1 MQESRLIK
9 EAFKNNKELD
19 FSKFTVEVRDMSLG
33 TVGVAKSTYGDYIIK
48 KLPSVSKLYA
58 SCHKVPLES
67 AKNIVAIQK
76 NKIGKLVKMKE
87 LQDYVAQN
95 ADYDAVIMKPHKFG
109 TMFVI
114 SEELAEDAGY
124 NIKEDLKEQ
133 TLEAYGE
140 LLDELCIMGDK
151 ELEVE
156 GLNDFDKATGAKEAT
171 QITTGKVS
179 VDDLMNVYHAV
190 PKQYRK
196 KGTWIFND
204 ATSLE
209 IAKLKDADGRPLMMP
224 SYNTTP
230 FGEDYLLLGRP
241 VIINDHVT
249 GLNEEGKAI
258 FFGDLEKAYA
268 VCPRKSLTLKSSS
281 EYGFLNDSE
290 ATKVNVRVDAKKMLE
305 EAMAYLKTV

>member
-171 QITTGKVS
+171 QITTGES
-179 VDDLMNVYHAV
+179 
-190 PKQYRK
+190 QCR
-196 KGTWIFND
+196 
-204 ATSLE
+204 
-209 IAKLKDADGRPLMMP
+209 
-224 SYNTTP
+224 
-230 FGEDYLLLGRP
+230 
-241 VIINDHVT
+241 
-249 GLNEEGKAI
+249 
-258 FFGDLEKAYA
+258 
-268 VCPRKSLTLKSSS
+268 
-281 EYGFLNDSE
+281 
-290 ATKVNVRVDAKKMLE
+290 
-305 EAMAYLKTV
+305 

>member
-1 MQESRLIK
+1 MQESRLLK

-19 FSKFTVEVRDMSLG
+19 FTKFTVESRDMSLG

-109 TMFVI
+109 TMFVV
-114 SEELAEDAGY
+114 SDELIEDAGY
-124 NIKEDLKEQ
+124 DIKEDLKEQ

-140 LLDELCIMGDK
+140 LLDELCVIGDK
-151 ELEVE
+151 ELGVE
-156 GLNDFDKATGAKEAT
+156 GLNDFEKANGAGETT
-171 QITTGKVS
+171 QI
-179 VDDLMNVYHAV
+179 DLMNLYQAL

-196 KGTWIFND
+196 KATWIFND

-209 IAKLKDADGRPLMMP
+209 IAKLKAADGTPLMMP
-224 SYNTTP
+224 SYNATP

-305 EAMAYLKTV
+305 EAMAYLKTI